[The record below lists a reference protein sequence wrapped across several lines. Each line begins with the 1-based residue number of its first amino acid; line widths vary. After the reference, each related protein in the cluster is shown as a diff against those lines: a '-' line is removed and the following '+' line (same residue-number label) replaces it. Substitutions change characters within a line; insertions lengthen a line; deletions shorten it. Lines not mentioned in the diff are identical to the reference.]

1 MPSTADAKRSIIL
14 MVDDNDIN
22 LRLLGT
28 VLREAG
34 YQVAGASSG
43 AQALAAAPQLRPDLV
58 LLDVAMPAMDG
69 YEVCRRLK
77 ASEATK
83 DTPVLFLTAHS
94 ETGDLLQ
101 GFAAGGQDYIT
112 KPFQNEELLARVAT
126 HLELKRSR
134 DLLARY
140 SAELARLNADKDK
153 FFSIIAH
160 DLKAP
165 FSGFIGLTEMLSTEL
180 DMFSPDEIK
189 RISKQINEA
198 GQNLYQLIENLLDW
212 SRLHTGRMEFDP
224 HPLKLPSLVQS
235 TMDLFKPGAAQK
247 GVKLVFDSPSD
258 VACYGDEDMIATVV
272 RNLVG
277 NALKFSHSGTTVTV
291 TVRDTG
297 EMAEVEVADQG
308 IGMSANQLEQIFS
321 VGAPKKSVGTAGEKG
336 TGLGLALCDEMART
350 MGGSL
355 SAESEEGKGSVF
367 TLSLHKPPEQTIG

>member
-247 GVKLVFDSPSD
+247 GVKLVFDSPSN

>member
-1 MPSTADAKRSIIL
+1 
-14 MVDDNDIN
+14 
-22 LRLLGT
+22 
-28 VLREAG
+28 
-34 YQVAGASSG
+34 
-43 AQALAAAPQLRPDLV
+43 
-58 LLDVAMPAMDG
+58 MPAMDG